1 MVFPKGLPR
10 HALAWATYD
19 FANTIYS
26 AVVVTVYLPL
36 YVTHLMGRNAP
47 VGLAATASMIVAG
60 FVTPLL
66 GLWADRTGRAK
77 RYLFAST
84 LLCVLATASL
94 SFLPRVGWMLPAFAL
109 ANLLFHASLVF
120 YNTLL
125 PCVAPPEKQGFVSG
139 IGTGLGYFGV
149 LLALPVAHMVDS
161 LWGRKWVFLLAAS
174 LFLLFSLPL
183 FLRVPDTQATPAG
196 RQSLKAHLKELA
208 GNRNFVRFLAGN
220 FFLVDALNACILWL
234 SVFLAKVYGVT
245 QGVLIQT
252 LLALNFSAFLYGL
265 IFGHVTDRMGSKK
278 ALLISLVL
286 LALTLAGLALIP
298 SLAWARVFIL
308 IFGGGAAAGIWTAG
322 RKMVI
327 DLAPEERR
335 GEYFGFYGFTTKVSA
350 LGSLVVSVLA
360 DFFGFRV
367 AVASQLVSLA
377 LAFWLL
383 GGVRLKKA

>member
-94 SFLPRVGWMLPAFAL
+94 SFLPRVGWMLPAFA
-109 ANLLFHASLVF
+109 
-120 YNTLL
+120 
-125 PCVAPPEKQGFVSG
+125 PPEKQGFVSG

-208 GNRNFVRFLAGN
+208 GNRP
-220 FFLVDALNACILWL
+220 L
-234 SVFLAKVYGVT
+234 SKSSSVSHGRRT
-245 QGVLIQT
+245 
-252 LLALNFSAFLYGL
+252 
-265 IFGHVTDRMGSKK
+265 GH
-278 ALLISLVL
+278 
-286 LALTLAGLALIP
+286 
-298 SLAWARVFIL
+298 
-308 IFGGGAAAGIWTAG
+308 
-322 RKMVI
+322 
-327 DLAPEERR
+327 
-335 GEYFGFYGFTTKVSA
+335 
-350 LGSLVVSVLA
+350 
-360 DFFGFRV
+360 
-367 AVASQLVSLA
+367 
-377 LAFWLL
+377 
-383 GGVRLKKA
+383 